1 MFLETEIEICSKCYG
16 CSLLT
21 EIALGARCRTVHG
34 KRTVACVSKVLC
46 PQVYCNMLE
55 PELGVS
61 VEKRI
66 ELLFVAVSLVPI
78 DVALRRG
85 SCTNNNT
92 FYK

>member
-1 MFLETEIEICSKCYG
+1 M
-16 CSLLT
+16 T

-46 PQVYCNMLE
+46 PQIYCKMLE
-55 PELGVS
+55 PELGVN

-78 DVALRRG
+78 DFALG
-85 SCTNNNT
+85 CSTCT
-92 FYK
+92 YHYALQK